1 MTESPLQNKL
11 RWQSRRGTLELD
23 LLLQKYWR
31 KTPSPCGD
39 ELNALAELL
48 ALDDEDLTRVIKD
61 GEGGGDGDGLSQ
73 AARMLAKTL
82 GEL

>member
-1 MTESPLQNKL
+1 MSESPLQNKL

-23 LLLQKYWR
+23 LLLQKYWQ

-48 ALDDEDLTRVIKD
+48 ALDDEDLNRAIK
-61 GEGGGDGDGLSQ
+61 EGDGDGLSQ
-73 AARMLAKTL
+73 AAQTLAATL

>member
-1 MTESPLQNKL
+1 MTALQNKL

-39 ELNALAELL
+39 ELDALAELL
-48 ALDDEDLTRVIKD
+48 ALDDEDLNRIIKD
-61 GEGGGDGDGLSQ
+61 GDGDDDGLSQ